1 MNTYYVLAGLSC
13 VIILRRGHSAL
24 EMCEWWP
31 DLSSVVRGGVGEVVN
46 LEGSE
51 RKVQVTGSHGRHL
64 SPGGTTCRRM
74 GTLDVCEGAIRLPG
88 RPLPR
93 PGKR

>member
-1 MNTYYVLAGLSC
+1 MCEALLAGLSC
-13 VIILRRGHSAL
+13 VIIPMRQHSAL

-31 DLSSVVRGGVGEVVN
+31 DLSSVVWGGAGEVAK

-51 RKVQVTGSHGRHL
+51 RKVQVTGGHGGHR
-64 SPGGTTCRRM
+64 SPGGTTCGRM
-74 GTLDVCEGAIRLPG
+74 GALDVCEGEIRLAG